1 VKTIKAP
8 LKIDP
13 LFILMALVLLAF
25 AWRAV
30 FIYRP
35 IEWVT
40 NFWLFEDFGY
50 SLKIARNIALGLGET
65 FDGVVFTSGYQPL
78 YVWLMVPVFWI
89 FPKNLEIPVYLAE
102 TLLAICN
109 SVTVVFIYAIVARLT
124 KRQWSGIAAAALWAF
139 NLAIARNGSLG
150 LETGLSTM
158 MVAAT
163 MTYVV
168 SLEIGEHATR
178 KALALGA
185 LLGVTFLAR
194 VDAAF
199 LVAVT
204 LLYFLSG
211 KRASR
216 RETLAF
222 LIVTLAVFALVVGP
236 YCLWNQLHYGSP
248 LPTSGQVTTGK
259 SSLFSSPLSN
269 QSQAEL
275 RNHVLCAFYIIGR
288 MLVGITS
295 VNGYD
300 PFSTTWSRPVALITA
315 VVLVATAVFSYRSF
329 PASRRQILF
338 VAGVGG
344 LYTLGNILYGLMP
357 YERYFLPPIFA
368 FTILVTVAATGLLAS
383 LRFPARLRGSTIAV
397 AMVLPLVCFGVT
409 SKAKLLSEETRT
421 YGWYDGIRVLNRI
434 AQPGDT
440 VGAFQTGN
448 TGYFYDKGRAVNLD
462 GVVNMNAYHARMNKT
477 IDEYVTQNN
486 IKFIADEDPFPLS
499 LTRDMKTEQ
508 DRASFLARL
517 SQVYANPAYL
527 YTIYRIGS
535 EPYKA
540 IRKPEPAAGWAETPQ
555 PYATFRHALVSAT
568 PGARVAFSSDRPFD
582 LRFLRQASSGMAN
595 VYRDGVLLDTV
606 DLYAPVFDST
616 YKFPVSG
623 DGQVH
628 RYEVEVAQETNAGS
642 TSHQVWFD
650 AILER

>member
-1 VKTIKAP
+1 MKTIKAP

-163 MTYVV
+163 MAYVV

-194 VDAAF
+194 V
-199 LVAVT
+199 
-204 LLYFLSG
+204 
-211 KRASR
+211 
-216 RETLAF
+216 E
-222 LIVTLAVFALVVGP
+222 
-236 YCLWNQLHYGSP
+236 
-248 LPTSGQVTTGK
+248 
-259 SSLFSSPLSN
+259 
-269 QSQAEL
+269 
-275 RNHVLCAFYIIGR
+275 
-288 MLVGITS
+288 
-295 VNGYD
+295 
-300 PFSTTWSRPVALITA
+300 
-315 VVLVATAVFSYRSF
+315 
-329 PASRRQILF
+329 
-338 VAGVGG
+338 
-344 LYTLGNILYGLMP
+344 
-357 YERYFLPPIFA
+357 
-368 FTILVTVAATGLLAS
+368 
-383 LRFPARLRGSTIAV
+383 
-397 AMVLPLVCFGVT
+397 
-409 SKAKLLSEETRT
+409 
-421 YGWYDGIRVLNRI
+421 
-434 AQPGDT
+434 
-440 VGAFQTGN
+440 
-448 TGYFYDKGRAVNLD
+448 
-462 GVVNMNAYHARMNKT
+462 
-477 IDEYVTQNN
+477 
-486 IKFIADEDPFPLS
+486 
-499 LTRDMKTEQ
+499 TEQ

-540 IRKPEPAAGWAETPQ
+540 IRKPEPAAGWAETSQ